1 MKKILVLYHSQQYG
15 NTRKLAELVAE
26 GCRQVEGVEVQVVN
40 VNEERVDMEA
50 AEQADAYAL
59 GSPDYFSYVAGG
71 LKQFFDDIYIANQA
85 GRRVAGKPCVL
96 FLTHGGGGRAI
107 DSLEKLAKAM
117 ELEPVVPSLSCQGAP
132 SGEAAEQAVAL
143 GKALAAQVVGSR

>member
-1 MKKILVLYHSQQYG
+1 MSKILVVYHSQQRG
-15 NTRKLAELVAE
+15 NTRKMAELVAE
-26 GCRQVEGVEVQVVN
+26 GCRQVEGVEVEMVS
-40 VNEERVDMEA
+40 VNEERVDMDA
-50 AEQADAYAL
+50 AEAADAYAL

-85 GRRVAGKPCVL
+85 GRGVAGKPCVL

-117 ELEPVVPSLSCQGAP
+117 KLEPVAPSLSCQGAP

-143 GKALAAQVVGSR
+143 GKALAQEIAS

>member
-1 MKKILVLYHSQQYG
+1 MSKILVVYHSQQRG
-15 NTRKLAELVAE
+15 NTRKMAELVAE
-26 GCRQVEGVEVQVVN
+26 GCRQVEGVEVEMVS
-40 VNEERVDMEA
+40 VNEERVDMDA
-50 AEQADAYAL
+50 AEAADAYAL

-85 GRRVAGKPCVL
+85 GRGVAGKPCVL

-117 ELEPVVPSLSCQGAP
+117 KLESVAPSLSCQGAP

-143 GKALAAQVVGSR
+143 GKALAQEIAS